1 MIASQTAASA
11 PYKRLSWPQAF
22 WDLLLI
28 QLANWRWSWPATLIN
43 GLLIP
48 LTTLFFIRSAAGE
61 SGASSEFL
69 ISGNIIISLIFT
81 TMGGTSAR
89 FSFMRTFGVLDY
101 YATLPVSKVL
111 LVLAV
116 NFGFLILTLP
126 SAFLTILIAQLFGMH
141 FTLNLTFFLIVPLA
155 SFSLSAV
162 GAFVGV
168 VAPNFDTANTITA
181 ILQFFFMG
189 AGPILIPAERLP
201 DFLNMVGRALPS
213 TYAADALRRSLA
225 NNYDFTFLFD
235 LAFLIVF
242 NLAAMFF
249 VAKRMEWR
257 RG

>member
-1 MIASQTAASA
+1 MT
-11 PYKRLSWPQAF
+11 PNKPLPGLSGPGTF

-43 GLLIP
+43 GLLVP
-48 LTTLFFIRSAAGE
+48 LTALFFIRQAAGDNA
-61 SGASSEFL
+61 GSSEFL

-81 TMGGTSAR
+81 TMYGTSAR

-116 NFGFLILTLP
+116 NGGFLILTLP
-126 SAFLTILIAQLFGMH
+126 SALLTIGIAQLFGMS
-141 FTLNLTFFLIVPLA
+141 FQLNLFFFLIVPLA

-168 VAPNFDTANTITA
+168 AAPNFDTANTITA
-181 ILQFFFMG
+181 ILQFLFMG
-189 AGPILIPAERLP
+189 CGPILIPAERLP
-201 DFLNMVGRALPS
+201 DFINVLGHALPS
-213 TYAADALRRSLA
+213 TYAADALRRSLRGA
-225 NNYDFTFLFD
+225 YDLTFWLD
-235 LAFLIVF
+235 LGFLIIF
-242 NLAAMFF
+242 DLAAMFF
-249 VAKRMEWR
+249 VARRMEWR